1 MTRAPMRD
9 PPRRGRFLRGSRLAL
24 PSGIYGDSCMRVIR
38 RAAAFAHS
46 FVSLNYEQAAA
57 LKYLVRP
64 ASDPQGSGA
73 AAPQTG
79 HGQQGGSMAKLI
91 WLSVATMSVV
101 AVTGTPGSAGTAP
114 GVFDAARQLATSW
127 WVAPGPAFQTP
138 LEGAARWSE
147 SGSLLLLAS
156 SFFAAA
162 VLLRRRAR

>member
-1 MTRAPMRD
+1 
-9 PPRRGRFLRGSRLAL
+9 
-24 PSGIYGDSCMRVIR
+24 MRVIR
-38 RAAAFAHS
+38 RAAAFAHA

-57 LKYLVRP
+57 IKYLVRP
-64 ASDPQGSGA
+64 ASDPQGFGA
-73 AAPQTG
+73 AAPHTVSG
-79 HGQQGGSMAKLI
+79 HGQGGAMAKLV

-101 AVTGTPGSAGTAP
+101 AVTGTPGSAGATP
-114 GVFDAARQLATSW
+114 GVFDAARQLATSLW
-127 WVAPGPAFQTP
+127 LAPGPAFQAP